1 VSVRFRVDL
10 YSVSIRVLVSS
21 FGSAQLYQP
30 FLIGPAATKKKKG
43 QIIHFHFL
51 FFYITEKYIFFSFLF
66 TKNELYILQ
75 DMFRLVCRRN
85 EV

>member
-30 FLIGPAATKKKKG
+30 FLIGPAANKKKS
-43 QIIHFHFL
+43 QIIHFRFL
-51 FFYITEKYIFFSFLF
+51 FFYITEKYVFSIS
-66 TKNELYILQ
+66 KNIEMISIKDSVIVVPPY
-75 DMFRLVCRRN
+75 F
-85 EV
+85 